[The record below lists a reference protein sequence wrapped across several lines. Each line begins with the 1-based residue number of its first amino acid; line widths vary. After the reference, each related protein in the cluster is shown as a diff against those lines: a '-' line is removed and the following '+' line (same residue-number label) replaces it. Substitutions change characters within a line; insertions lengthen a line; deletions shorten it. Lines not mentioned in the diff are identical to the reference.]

1 MPCFHPLQ
9 ASFSVRSDGKK
20 DIIFS
25 DAGARL
31 FSKGISRISSDSI
44 SLPCGRC
51 MGCRLERSRQWAAR
65 CMAEAQMYK
74 DNCFVTLTFSPENVL
89 KMCPGGSLDKAHM
102 QNFMKRLRQ
111 EYDFKRIRVF
121 YCGEY
126 GEKSGRPHYHAIIF
140 NHAFKDK
147 EYWKT
152 KNGFKLFTS
161 PTLSR
166 LWPFGHAVLGDVS
179 FETCAYVARYCVKK
193 VTGSAAAGHY
203 KGRLPEF
210 CQASLKPGIGKPWL
224 DKFGKTDV
232 FPYDEFIARDVRCKP
247 PRYFDKVLEKVDP
260 SAFELMKKS
269 RLDFSKKKSF
279 DNSFKRLRARE
290 KVLERKMKLLIRS
303 IENDYA

>member
-1 MPCFHPLQ
+1 MTGVQTCALPILFDRALDNVIEILYKSNIDYKSNSEILTQ
-9 ASFSVRSDGKK
+9 FISNYKK
-20 DIIFS
+20 YS
-25 DAGARL
+25 G
-31 FSKGISRISSDSI
+31 
-44 SLPCGRC
+44 
-51 MGCRLERSRQWAAR
+51 
-65 CMAEAQMYK
+65 
-74 DNCFVTLTFSPENVL
+74 
-89 KMCPGGSLDKAHM
+89 
-102 QNFMKRLRQ
+102 
-111 EYDFKRIRVF
+111 
-121 YCGEY
+121 GEY
-126 GEKSGRPHYHAIIF
+126 GEKSGRPHHHAIIF

-193 VTGSAAAGHY
+193 VTGSAAAEHY

-260 SAFELMKKS
+260 SAFELMKKR